1 MFKKQGW
8 HLLSLVVSLVILSLL
23 VDDQLLF
30 GQLWGIS
37 TGTWFWVAVAVPI
50 VHQIVVPLV
59 WRAELYH
66 RWMTKTF
73 GENGFLIYKIIF
85 TILFVGRPLSIIL
98 VGIANKNTL
107 PMNPVIA
114 YVVAFLFFLPAAYGM
129 FSVIKYFGIDRAY
142 GIDHFEP
149 ETYRNKPFV
158 KQGMFKHTDNVM
170 YKYIFLVLWS
180 LALVFLSRA
189 ALLVAIF
196 NHLYIWVHFYFTE
209 LPDMQVIYTER
220 SE

>member
-8 HLLSLVVSLVILSLL
+8 HVLSLVVSLIILSLV
-23 VDDQLLF
+23 VDDQLLS
-30 GQLWGIS
+30 GELWGIS
-37 TGTWFWVAVAVPI
+37 TGTWFWIAVAVPI
-50 VHQIVVPLV
+50 VHQIVVPLI

-66 RWMTKTF
+66 QWMTKTF
-73 GENGFLIYKIIF
+73 GGNGFLIYKIIF

-149 ETYRNKPFV
+149 EVYRNKPLV
-158 KQGMFKHTDNVM
+158 KQGMFKYTDNVM

-180 LALVFLSRA
+180 LAMIFLSRA

-196 NHLYIWVHFYFTE
+196 NHIYIWVHYYFTE
-209 LPDMQVIYTER
+209 LPDMKVIYAER

>member
-8 HLLSLVVSLVILSLL
+8 HLLSLVASLVILSLI
-23 VDDQLLF
+23 VDDQFLS
-30 GQLWGIS
+30 GMLWGIS

-59 WRAELYH
+59 WRVELYH
-66 RWMTKTF
+66 QWMTKTF
-73 GENGFLIYKIIF
+73 GEKAFPIYKVIF

-107 PMNPVIA
+107 PLNPALAYGIA
-114 YVVAFLFFLPAAYGM
+114 LLLFLPAAYGM

-149 ETYRNKPFV
+149 EIYRNKPFV
-158 KQGMFKHTDNVM
+158 KQGMFKYTDNVM

-180 LALVFLSRA
+180 LGLVFLSRA

-196 NHLYIWVHFYFTE
+196 NHVYIWVHFYFTE
-209 LPDMQVIYTER
+209 LPDIEYIYGD
-220 SE
+220 S

>member
-8 HLLSLVVSLVILSLL
+8 HLLSLVVSLVVLSLI
-23 VDDQLLF
+23 VDDQFLS
-30 GQLWGIS
+30 GTLWGAK
-37 TGTWFWVAVAVPI
+37 TGTWFWIAVAVPV

-66 RWMTKTF
+66 QWMSKTF
-73 GENGFLIYKIIF
+73 GEKGFLIYKVIF

-98 VGIANKNTL
+98 VGISNKNTL
-107 PMNPVIA
+107 PLNPVLA
-114 YVVAFLFFLPAAYGM
+114 YGIAFLLFLPAAYGM
-129 FSVIKYFGIDRAY
+129 YSVIRYFGIDRAY

-149 ETYRNKPFV
+149 EIYRNKPFV
-158 KQGMFKHTDNVM
+158 KQGMFKYSNNVM
-170 YKYIFLVLWS
+170 YTYIFLVLWS
-180 LALVFLSRA
+180 LGLVFLSRA

-196 NHLYIWVHFYFTE
+196 NHIYIWVHFYFTE
-209 LPDMQVIYTER
+209 LPDIQYIYAER